1 MCERA
6 VGLVLICVSS
16 YVNGETCS
24 DCRKTDTQSDRR
36 TDTQPDRQPHNQ
48 TDRQTDT
55 QPDRQTHIQADRR
68 TPDSRKE
75 TQVKGRQ

>member
-1 MCERA
+1 MFRLQE
-6 VGLVLICVSS
+6 
-16 YVNGETCS
+16 
-24 DCRKTDTQSDRR
+24 DRHTIR
-36 TDTQPDRQPHNQ
+36 QTDTQPDRQPRNQ